1 MKTKGF
7 VYACSHDDWL
17 EEALRSALSVKKVM
31 PDVERELYI
40 TENLIPANKTILES
54 AFTKVVP
61 LQRVSFPHRPRFDAC
76 LMTTL
81 DRPVFIDG
89 DTFVLEPVYE
99 LFEVLDDF
107 DIALCIDPQLHH
119 PKAIDS
125 NLHSF
130 LPSVSMAVPEFNAGL
145 IVANNT
151 EKFRNF
157 IKSWMQLFKI
167 CLTRQ
172 YAMDQVALRVALAKS
187 DLRIATLPNNYNFK
201 ANIIQA
207 AAKLVKILHCHG
219 DLEEISKG
227 INQRRTIRSYEPCTL
242 VHGLKPLKAMRS
254 TPSLPPPAT
263 TG

>member
-1 MKTKGF
+1 MKTTGF
-7 VYACSHDDWL
+7 VYACSHDGWL
-17 EEALRSALSVKKVM
+17 EEAIRSALSVKNVM
-31 PDVERELYI
+31 PDVERELYL
-40 TENLIPANKTILES
+40 TENLVPTNKTILES
-54 AFTKVVP
+54 AFTKLVP

-76 LMTTL
+76 LMTNL
-81 DRPVFIDG
+81 DRPIFIDG
-89 DTFVLEPVYE
+89 DTFVMEPVYE
-99 LFEVLDDF
+99 LFQTLDDF

-130 LPSVSMAVPEFNAGL
+130 LPSVSMAIPEFNAGL

-151 EKFRNF
+151 EKFRAL
-157 IKSWMQLFKI
+157 IKSWMQLFKF

-201 ANIIQA
+201 ANVIQA

-219 DLEEISKG
+219 DLEGISKV
-227 INQRRTIRSYEPCTL
+227 INQQRTIRGYEPGPL

-254 TPSLPPPAT
+254 ATSSPPLVT

>member
-54 AFTKVVP
+54 AFTNVVP
-61 LQRVSFPHRPRFDAC
+61 LQRVSFPHRPRFDAF
-76 LMTTL
+76 LMTTV

-254 TPSLPPPAT
+254 TPSAT
-263 TG
+263 IG